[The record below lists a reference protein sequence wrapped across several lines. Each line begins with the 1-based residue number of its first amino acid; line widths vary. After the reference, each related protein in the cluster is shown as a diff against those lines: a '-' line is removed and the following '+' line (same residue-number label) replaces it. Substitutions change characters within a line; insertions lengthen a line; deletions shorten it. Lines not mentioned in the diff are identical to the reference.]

1 MGKFLFG
8 SNKKVPCGFSQLT
21 KILFL
26 IWLFEKDL
34 LYLLYKITNT
44 KKSNMETTLTPK
56 GLSYREQLNRLSLAV
71 KKEIETIMLRHPSSS
86 ADFRELYESPSMEA
100 YNSDC
105 ETFTVDE
112 VVYDAEER
120 SIDIYLSNYCDNI
133 ACTVRMDVRDNSG
146 VPLTTLID
154 ILHYLR
160 ECEDVLFEEEYE

>member
-1 MGKFLFG
+1 
-8 SNKKVPCGFSQLT
+8 
-21 KILFL
+21 
-26 IWLFEKDL
+26 
-34 LYLLYKITNT
+34 
-44 KKSNMETTLTPK
+44 METTLTSK

-112 VVYDAEER
+112 VIYIAEER
-120 SIDIYLSNYCDNI
+120 AIDIHLSNYCDNI
-133 ACTVRMDVRDNSG
+133 ACTVRMGVVDNSG
-146 VPLTTLID
+146 VPLSTLID
-154 ILHYLR
+154 ILDYLR